1 MVASARPLRESSMRP
16 LVTLAALLAL
26 TVACGG
32 DTPAS
37 PTPFP
42 FSATA
47 LPTPPVLMRGT
58 LRASVDGQPWSAVPF
73 VYFST
78 GPGTDRFTVFGGSG
92 LGSDP
97 SLQVSGP
104 LSVGTYSASG
114 ATPATFVL
122 AHFGFWSVNPLD
134 PASSGSL
141 TVTTASR
148 TRVAGTFAFTG
159 LPGGN
164 SAGAAP
170 RVVTNGTFDV
180 SQ

>member
-1 MVASARPLRESSMRP
+1 MRP
-16 LVTLAALLAL
+16 LFAVVALLAL

-32 DTPAS
+32 NTPAS

-47 LPTPPVLMRGT
+47 PATPSVLMRGT

-73 VYFST
+73 VYFSA
-78 GPGTDRFTVFGGSG
+78 GPGSDRFTVFGGSG

-104 LSVGTYSASG
+104 LAVGTYSASG
-114 ATPATFVL
+114 ATPAMFVL
-122 AHFGFWSVNPLD
+122 AHFGFWSVD
-134 PASSGSL
+134 PFDPTSSGSL

-164 SAGAAP
+164 AAGAAP

>member
-1 MVASARPLRESSMRP
+1 MRP
-16 LVTLAALLAL
+16 LFALAALVAL

-32 DTPAS
+32 GNS
-37 PTPFP
+37 PTGPSLLP
-42 FSATA
+42 S
-47 LPTPPVLMRGT
+47 LPTAPPSVLMRGT

-73 VYFST
+73 VYFSA
-78 GPGTDRFTVFGGSG
+78 GSGSDRFTVFGGTG
-92 LGSDP
+92 IGSDP

-104 LSVGTYSASG
+104 LAVGTYSASG
-114 ATPATFVL
+114 ATPAMFVL
-122 AHFGFWSVNPLD
+122 AHFGFWSVDPFD

-164 SAGAAP
+164 AAGATP

-180 SQ
+180 SR